1 MITLALIRDTFRE
14 ALARRIF
21 LALFG
26 FSTLMLLFFLFIMKI
41 DVVEGALATV
51 SLFGWEGRAQ
61 EVSQVVRNTYAGVSA
76 FLYGIG
82 MFLAAFASA
91 GLIPTIF
98 EPGRIELLLSKP
110 VSRAHILIGRYL
122 GNLAVITANVIFLSV
137 GIWVIFGYK
146 TGIWPPEFLFAVG
159 LTIFGFAT
167 LLTVILLVAVL
178 SESAVLSTI
187 ATFGLMTIGTIV
199 AQQSLLE
206 RLLNAEWA
214 RSVVRVLYA
223 ILPKIW
229 DLGNINRKLVNGIA
243 VEDWSPLWS
252 TAGFG
257 AVVFALAVFCFQRRN
272 Y

>member
-1 MITLALIRDTFRE
+1 MRTLALIRDTFRE

-51 SLFGWEGRAQ
+51 SLFGWEARAQ
-61 EVSQVVRNTYAGVSA
+61 EVTSVVRNTYAAVST

-82 MFLAAFASA
+82 MFLAVFASA
-91 GLIPTIF
+91 GLIPTMF

-110 VSRAHILIGRYL
+110 VSRAHILAGRYL
-122 GNLAVITANVIFLSV
+122 GNLVVISTNILYLSV
-137 GIWVIFGYK
+137 GVWTIFGVK
-146 TGIWPPEFLFAVG
+146 TGIWATEFLAGVALSIFSFSVL
-159 LTIFGFAT
+159 LTIVT
-167 LLTVILLVAVL
+167 LVAVL
-178 SESAVLSTI
+178 SESSVLATI
-187 ATFGLMTIGTIV
+187 ATFAVMTIGSIV
-199 AQQSLLE
+199 AQKALLE

-214 RSVVRVLYA
+214 RDVVRVLYA

-243 VEDWSPLWS
+243 IEDWSPLWS

-257 AVVFALAVFCFQRRN
+257 VVVYALAVFAFQRRN